1 MSSDR
6 RLIVSFDM
14 MIRAWHL
21 GLIRPFESSYC
32 YRKMYIF
39 GISELKFDFFK
50 MKLELNKNGQFKY
63 MFYNVC
69 INKRKIIHDFA
80 LDYIQ

>member
-1 MSSDR
+1 
-6 RLIVSFDM
+6 
-14 MIRAWHL
+14 
-21 GLIRPFESSYC
+21 
-32 YRKMYIF
+32 MYIF